1 MVLNV
6 YNMKKYRLTLPRTL
20 LFAVLLIG
28 GIVYYTKNGFDAM
41 SNAEVVLSMFLLVA
55 LFLLI
60 VLKIIGALKK
70 KT

>member
-1 MVLNV
+1 MN
-6 YNMKKYRLTLPRTL
+6 KYKLTLPRTL

-28 GIVYYTKNGFDAM
+28 GIVYYARNGFDSM
-41 SNAEVVLSMFLLVA
+41 SSAEIVLSLFLLAA

>member
-1 MVLNV
+1 M
-6 YNMKKYRLTLPRTL
+6 MDKYKLTLPRTL

-28 GIVYYTKNGFDAM
+28 GVVYYSRNGFETM
-41 SNAEVVLSMFLLVA
+41 SGAEIVLSLVLLVV

-60 VLKIIGALKK
+60 LLKILGAVKK